1 MKGIV
6 FPAKWDNNG
15 KVIQVVLDTIDQGQ
29 YYVEQEGA
37 GRGLWSLL
45 SCEVD
50 VHGSVRKDENGN
62 FVLIVKSYHL
72 LEDSETDMAA

>member
-6 FPAKWDNNG
+6 FPAKWDRDG
-15 KVIQVVLDTIDQGQ
+15 RVIQVVLDTIDQGQ
-29 YYVEQEGA
+29 YCIEDGGA
-37 GRGLWSLL
+37 GKGLWHLL

-50 VHGSVRKDENGN
+50 AHGDVKKDKNGN
-62 FVLIVKSYHL
+62 TVLSVHSYRL